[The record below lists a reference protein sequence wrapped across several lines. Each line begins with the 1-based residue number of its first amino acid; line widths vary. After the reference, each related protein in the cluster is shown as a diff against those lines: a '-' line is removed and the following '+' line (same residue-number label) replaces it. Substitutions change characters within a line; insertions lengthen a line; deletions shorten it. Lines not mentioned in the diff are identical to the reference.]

1 MDHEAEINAKGR
13 AVIWM
18 EDARMWRLAS
28 MRRPP
33 ENLSEAIRAGGG
45 ERPNHLMVRIVITEE
60 VFKAIKATLL
70 VGSVALSTEVT
81 KGPRQIGWSATGS
94 TSSPPCADPARAC
107 AR

>member
-1 MDHEAEINAKGR
+1 
-13 AVIWM
+13 
-18 EDARMWRLAS
+18 MWRLAS

-60 VFKAIKATLL
+60 AFKAIKATLL

-81 KGPRQIGWSATGS
+81 KGRRQIWLERDWVDKLAAMCRPSESLCEVILRLVEMEAGQRGE
-94 TSSPPCADPARAC
+94 
-107 AR
+107 